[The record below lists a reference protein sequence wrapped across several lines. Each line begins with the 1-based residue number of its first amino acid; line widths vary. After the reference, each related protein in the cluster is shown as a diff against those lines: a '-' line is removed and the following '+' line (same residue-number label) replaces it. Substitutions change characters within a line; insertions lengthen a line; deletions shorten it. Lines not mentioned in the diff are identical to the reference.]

1 MRSAS
6 DDTKGL
12 LSKYSRVSADLTGV
26 SADQLRDAEMLG
38 GLLIA
43 AAGAAGFN
51 SLGIPAVRRRPD
63 GACDVA
69 LLLDESHLVVHA
81 LPDQGLLVLDLFA
94 PASHDL
100 NKALDVITRRLNPT
114 TVHAE
119 SRKRG

>member
-1 MRSAS
+1 M
-6 DDTKGL
+6 
-12 LSKYSRVSADLTGV
+12 KYARLSADLSGV
-26 SADQLRDAEMLG
+26 SPEQLGDADMLA

-51 SLGIPAVRRRPD
+51 SLGVPSARKRPN
-63 GACDVA
+63 GASGIA
-69 LLLDESHLVVHA
+69 LLLDEAHLVVHA

-100 NKALDVITRRLNPT
+100 SKALDVFTRRLNPT
-114 TVHAE
+114 KTQVD